1 MIKQVI
7 KPLWIYILFNKC
19 DRTMDIHK
27 GKHNNHFGL
36 LPHIRPKSRFQIE
49 KLKVKDKI
57 IKPQRDLLSN
67 RKKKD

>member
-1 MIKQVI
+1 
-7 KPLWIYILFNKC
+7 
-19 DRTMDIHK
+19 MDIHK

-67 RKKKD
+67 REKKD